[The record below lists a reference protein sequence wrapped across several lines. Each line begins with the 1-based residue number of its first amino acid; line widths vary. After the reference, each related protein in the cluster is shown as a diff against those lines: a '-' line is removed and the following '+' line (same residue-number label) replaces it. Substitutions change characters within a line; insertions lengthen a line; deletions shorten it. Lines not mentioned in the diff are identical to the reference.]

1 MDIVKR
7 ADLAL
12 ADLVADGGY
21 LDAEHQDTFY
31 RNILDEPTILREARG
46 VQMGAP
52 EWRLPKIGFGSR
64 VLAPAPQSGGA
75 ADSGANTRHLAA
87 ASRATPDFGQVTMK
101 SEEFIAEIHLHDEVL
116 EDNLE
121 KGNLTTTILQLL
133 AERVALDLE
142 ELILLGDKSSGDA
155 YLAKLDGVLKLSSAH
170 VVDAAGV
177 GVNVGTFNDMKK
189 ALPTKYRRNLGTMR
203 YYTSMDVESDYRV
216 RVASR
221 ATGLGDAILTGGAAV
236 PVLGIP
242 LKGVALMPQANG
254 LLLNPQN
261 ILWGIQRNVRIER
274 ERDIRARS
282 WIIVI
287 TLRAAL
293 CIEEADAV
301 VKLTN
306 LGSTDFAPADPV
318 IV

>member
-1 MDIVKR
+1 MDIVQR

-12 ADLVADGGY
+12 ADLTANGGY
-21 LDAEHQDTFY
+21 LDAAHQDTFY
-31 RNILDEPTILREARG
+31 RNVLDEPTILREARG

-64 VLAPAPQSGGA
+64 VLAAAPQSGGA
-75 ADSGANTRHLAA
+75 ADAGTNSRHLAA
-87 ASRATPDFGQVTMK
+87 ALRAKPDFGQVTMK
-101 SEEFIAEIHLHDEVL
+101 SEEFIAEIHLHDELL

-121 KGNLTTTILQLL
+121 RGNLTTTILALL

-142 ELILLGDKSSGDA
+142 ELILLGDKTSGDP
-155 YLAKLDGVLKLSSAH
+155 YLAKLNGVLKLASSH
-170 VVDAAGV
+170 VVDAGGV
-177 GVNVGTFNDMKK
+177 GVNVGVFNDMKK

-203 YYTSMDVESDYRV
+203 YYSSMDVESDYRV

-221 ATGLGDAILTGGAAV
+221 QTGLGDAMLQGGQAI

-242 LKGVALMPQANG
+242 LKGVALMPQSNG

-261 ILWGIQRNVRIER
+261 IIWGIQRNVRIER

-282 WIIVI
+282 WIIVV

-306 LGSTDFAPADPV
+306 LGDMNIEGFDPV
-318 IV
+318 LV